1 MTPDEVQA
9 NIIEIVARRAK
20 ARPIVRDLEIAAG
33 RAKAD
38 YERRFAVVRAN
49 ADGSVAERDAVA
61 HVECAELRDLMI
73 SAMSEFNYAKGL
85 LADLSDN
92 QMAWQSVLKN
102 MLAEIS

>member
-20 ARPIVRDLEIAAG
+20 ARPIVRDLELAAG

-38 YERRFAVVRAN
+38 YERSFAIARAG

-61 HVECAELRDLMI
+61 HRECADLRDVMV
-73 SAMSEFNYAKGL
+73 STAAEFNYAKGL
-85 LADLSDN
+85 LSDLSDN

-102 MLAEIS
+102 MLSEIS

>member
-20 ARPIVRDLEIAAG
+20 ARPVVRDLELAAG
-33 RAKAD
+33 RTKAE

-61 HVECAELRDLMI
+61 HQECSDLRDAMI
-73 SAMSEFNYAKGL
+73 AANAEFNYAKGL
-85 LADLSDN
+85 LSDLADN
-92 QMAWQSVLKN
+92 QMAWQSVLKK
-102 MLAEIS
+102 MLSEID